1 MGRLGRLALS
11 FCCSFGGDSSRWSDS
26 YTSAGK
32 LDLALSSG
40 EGSLTRTQGM
50 GREGIWFL
58 TFGLYKRGEREG
70 ARKGEGNRETGN
82 RHSACIIQRRRCIPW
97 YRNLGMEMEMEMGAK
112 LFGSTFNNSRTLT
125 CVLFLFRSP
134 ACRYIYV

>member
-32 LDLALSSG
+32 LDLALLSG

-50 GREGIWFL
+50 GREGIWFV

-70 ARKGEGNRETGN
+70 ARKGEGNREPAFCVHNPATVLHTMVQELRNGN
-82 RHSACIIQRRRCIPW
+82 GNGNGR
-97 YRNLGMEMEMEMGAK
+97 
-112 LFGSTFNNSRTLT
+112 
-125 CVLFLFRSP
+125 
-134 ACRYIYV
+134 